1 MVWAKRNYQRA
12 VTWSKSKS
20 MKADLHVYTEM
31 HVRAC
36 HMLVSLWFVRP
47 HLSSFSQDYFS
58 SDDEKYFDC
67 QAAVTEMSAGLR
79 IAGVDMPE
87 LLPCGYLVGDNTN
100 IAISLK
106 GTSTIG
112 FTTFS
117 HIFLRDYLLCIIH
130 HYVFCVLYILFYHC
144 CFYCPLH
151 TWLYY
156 NSLYYT
162 VFRKNT
168 HSHFLS
174 YLHE

>member
-1 MVWAKRNYQRA
+1 
-12 VTWSKSKS
+12 
-20 MKADLHVYTEM
+20 
-31 HVRAC
+31 
-36 HMLVSLWFVRP
+36 MLVSLWFVRP

-67 QAAVTEMSAGLR
+67 QAAVTEMSAGLC

-117 HIFLRDYLLCIIH
+117 HIFLRDNLLCIM
-130 HYVFCVLYILFYHC
+130 
-144 CFYCPLH
+144 
-151 TWLYY
+151 
-156 NSLYYT
+156 YYT
-162 VFRKNT
+162 LLCILCIIYFIL
-168 HSHFLS
+168 LS
-174 YLHE
+174 LLLLSTPYLTTITLCTIIFHRRRCSIGLRV